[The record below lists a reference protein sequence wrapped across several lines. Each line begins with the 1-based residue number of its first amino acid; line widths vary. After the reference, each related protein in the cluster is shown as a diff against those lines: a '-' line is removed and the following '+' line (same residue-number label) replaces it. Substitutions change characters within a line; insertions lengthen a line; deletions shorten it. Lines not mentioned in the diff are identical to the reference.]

1 MNKPIPALDENNEF
15 VVAVCRDGAEVPV
28 YTLDNGSAQISGEC
42 RWWRLNGTSICEG
55 HPELDIINLDELRA
69 TVERARKMRP
79 KFPTRGA
86 HDVAEFYKD
95 EAPAGTY
102 ADTTGYYTAPA
113 RPTFAEALAAEA
125 QQYNSRNVEWTEL
138 RSIIERARRASEG

>member
-1 MNKPIPALDENNEF
+1 MNAPVPALDERGEF
-15 VVAVCRDGAEVPV
+15 VVATLRNGLTATIF
-28 YTLDNGSAQISGEC
+28 TLDSGHDQYPVCGCVGTIADTWTADGFYAAQAKQPAGSS
-42 RWWRLNGTSICEG
+42 
-55 HPELDIINLDELRA
+55 DIINLDELRA

-95 EAPAGTY
+95 E
-102 ADTTGYYTAPA
+102 APA

-138 RSIIERARRASEG
+138 RSIIERARRASEGP